1 MAANISLFPIIND
14 ELLGK
19 IRFQASPY
27 QMYYIREDQ
36 EYYLRTEEVESSV
49 TVHKV
54 IDEEGIWSPDDYS
67 LCVKRSYSLRTYQC
81 LFGENGIAC
90 KNATLGL
97 ALMWTSA
104 DSKQR
109 GVIPIGD
116 IENSSK
122 DLDLTLNYE
131 FSLAQL
137 RGLVEFTTVIYIKNA
152 GTPLWDEG
160 HLANEY
166 GCLLGELDKF
176 IIKLD
181 GTGSVFPM
189 YEVSEPGQPLWYVKC
204 DWDDPTYEQFA
215 ECVSININTAHKN
228 YKYLDKTK
236 RTYDEQLL
244 KEVMASALIL
254 VITKLREQDNYWD
267 ATMVGDDLQ
276 IGSVSEAIY
285 YFINTLEW
293 DVSTPEALSLS
304 IRKFFDQRM

>member
-27 QMYYIREDQ
+27 EMYYVREDQ
-36 EYYLRTEEVESSV
+36 EFQLRTEEVESSA
-49 TVHKV
+49 TIHKL

-67 LCVKRSYSLRTYQC
+67 LCIKRRYSLRTYQC

-116 IENSSK
+116 VTNSLK
-122 DLDLTLNYE
+122 DLELSLNYE
-131 FSLAQL
+131 FGLAQL

-166 GCLLGELDKF
+166 GCLLGELDRF

-204 DWDDPTYEQFA
+204 DWDDPTYERFS

-244 KEVMASALIL
+244 KEVMASALIII
-254 VITKLREQDNYWD
+254 ITKLKEQENYWD
-267 ATMVGDDLQ
+267 ATTTGEDLQ
-276 IGSVSEAIY
+276 SGSVSEAIN
-285 YFINTLEW
+285 YFINSLEW
-293 DVSTPEALSLS
+293 DVSTPESMSLS